1 MSKNSLKKKL
11 QALFSRYMR
20 GEATKSEHDF
30 VETFYSNL
38 SKYEEKNDIDPEIG
52 ESLKNA
58 IDNRLDTSP
67 VYRISS
73 FNRYVRTLAAIL
85 IATLVCGAS
94 YFLLVRDKAPN
105 IAQHHL
111 KESSTID
118 RLQIVKDGVSYDM
131 DGTLPQGM
139 SVEQIDQEKV
149 IVVKSSDA
157 LAEDQALQ
165 IHNPNRETMT
175 LQLSDGTQLWLN
187 QSATILVDPHFDK
200 GVRDVEVQ
208 GEVYFNVKPMLA
220 NSKSV
225 PFKVN
230 SGLQQIEVLGTSFL
244 VNANGTEK
252 QEITLVEG
260 KVKLK
265 HRFFDSS
272 ILLQPNQKATLSK
285 GSSDISVSHATEV
298 HKIEAWRKGL
308 FSFEEESLVNVVAEL
323 ERWYNVPITVDPNVR
338 NQKYSGII
346 SRYRD
351 VAEVFKL
358 IELTNNIR
366 ITEKGGKI
374 YVMPIE
380 SN

>member
-1 MSKNSLKKKL
+1 MSKNSLKKNL

-20 GEATKSEHDF
+20 GQATKSEQDF
-30 VETFYSNL
+30 VETFYANL
-38 SKYEEKNDIDPEIG
+38 SKYEKKDNIDSEIG
-52 ESLKNA
+52 QSLKKA

-67 VYRISS
+67 VYKSSS

-85 IATLVCGAS
+85 IATLVCGAG
-94 YFLLVRDKAPN
+94 YFWLVRDKAPILVQN
-105 IAQHHL
+105 HV
-111 KESSTID
+111 KESSTIGT
-118 RLQIVKDGVSYDM
+118 LQIVKDGVSYNM
-131 DGTLPQGM
+131 DGTLPEGM

-149 IVVKSSDA
+149 IVVKSSA
-157 LAEDQALQ
+157 SLVRDQPLR

-175 LQLSDGTQLWLN
+175 LQLSDGTKLWLN
-187 QSATILVDPHFDK
+187 QASTILVDPDFDS
-200 GVRDVEVQ
+200 GVRDVQVE
-208 GEVYFNVKPMLA
+208 GEVYFNVKPRLS

-225 PFKVN
+225 PFRVN

-244 VNANGTEK
+244 VNANGDEK

-260 KVKLK
+260 KVNLK
-265 HRFFDSS
+265 HRFFNSS
-272 ILLQPNQKATLSK
+272 IILQPNQKATVSK
-285 GSSDISVSHATEV
+285 ENSHISVSQATEV
-298 HKIEAWRKGL
+298 HKIDAWRKGL
-308 FSFEEESLVNVVAEL
+308 FSFEEESLASVIAEL
-323 ERWYNVPITVDPNVR
+323 ERWYNVSITVDPNVR

-366 ITEKGGKI
+366 LIEKGGKI